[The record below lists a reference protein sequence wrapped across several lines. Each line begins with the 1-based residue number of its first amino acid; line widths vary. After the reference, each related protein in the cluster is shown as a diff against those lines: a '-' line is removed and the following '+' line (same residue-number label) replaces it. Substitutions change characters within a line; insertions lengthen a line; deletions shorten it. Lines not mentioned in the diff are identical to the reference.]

1 MVTCPGAR
9 PCRQP
14 YNIDFLTLISDL
26 TRELHCPIS
35 ITWVKGHQDT
45 SPSSDP
51 LSRDVI
57 NNIAVNALATMHHTQ
72 RCLSPHTHIPHTPMM
87 RVSVSVN
94 GEHLTRHFNSMLSF
108 HINGYHLRQ
117 YMQHRFAWSDTSCTG
132 INHYLFGLH
141 FRSINPNQQVK
152 RMKFVYDQQ
161 PLGARLAT
169 RTAGSSDVPDLDR
182 CPCCR
187 EHRKDQSHI
196 RRCTD
201 NSSHSSSGSPPFAEI
216 SALP

>member
-1 MVTCPGAR
+1 MGQRSSRHLT
-9 PCRQP
+9 
-14 YNIDFLTLISDL
+14 FLGPLIP
-26 TRELHCPIS
+26 RRHQQHCS
-35 ITWVKGHQDT
+35 Q
-45 SPSSDP
+45 
-51 LSRDVI
+51 
-57 NNIAVNALATMHHTQ
+57 
-72 RCLSPHTHIPHTPMM
+72 
-87 RVSVSVN
+87 RVSYHAPYSA
-94 GEHLTRHFNSMLSF
+94 LSLSSHSYPTYPHDARLCIRQWRAPHGSF
-108 HINGYHLRQ
+108 SLNAQLPCNGYHLRH

-201 NSSHSSSGSPPFAEI
+201 NSSHSSSSSPPFAEI
-216 SALP
+216 PALP

>member
-26 TRELHCPIS
+26 TRELDCPII

-94 GEHLTRHFNSMLSF
+94 GEHLTGHFHSMLSF
-108 HINGYHLRQ
+108 HVMVI
-117 YMQHRFAWSDTSCTG
+117 TSVTICNIVLHGLTPHVRAS
-132 INHYLFGLH
+132 IITFSASTFGQ
-141 FRSINPNQQVK
+141 SI
-152 RMKFVYDQQ
+152 
-161 PLGARLAT
+161 
-169 RTAGSSDVPDLDR
+169 RTN
-182 CPCCR
+182 
-187 EHRKDQSHI
+187 K
-196 RRCTD
+196 
-201 NSSHSSSGSPPFAEI
+201 
-216 SALP
+216 